1 MTVFDRR
8 LTPARPDLAA
18 EGLRGRV
25 AAQRYVAG
33 VWRKV
38 VTATAPLRARP
49 ALDAG
54 YETEALLGERVQV
67 FDEEEGWAWGQLE
80 ADGYVGYLPAAMLGP
95 EGLPPDHRLAVSR
108 SFFYPAPDIKTP
120 PQGFAPL
127 GGLVSVL
134 ERRGSF
140 ARTAEGWLWG
150 EHLWPLDRRATDFVA
165 VAETFLGAPYLWG
178 GKSALGLDCSALVQL
193 SAGLAGMALP
203 RDSDLQQ
210 TCGQPVA
217 IAPGLTGLRRGDLV
231 FWKGH
236 VGIMRDPQTLLH
248 ATGHSMLVVEEPL
261 AVVAGRIETALSR
274 PIAAIR
280 RLT

>member
-33 VWRKV
+33 VWRQV